1 MSTAESSLDD
11 SHLQLLQSLLLQV
24 EQLSPL
30 EADATKFPPHE
41 KPKTE
46 KSLET
51 SRLAHSGQAGFLS
64 SPLL

>member
-1 MSTAESSLDD
+1 MSQIKSSLSY

-24 EQLSPL
+24 EQPSPL
-30 EADATKFPPHE
+30 EVDATKFPPHE

-51 SRLAHSGQAGFLS
+51 SSLPHFGQAGLS
-64 SPLL
+64 SSLLL